1 MIKLIIGLIVFLG
14 VHSVRIFADS
24 WRTKQ
29 LARLGEMTWKGLYS
43 LIAIVGFVLIVWGY
57 GEARATPIVL
67 WDPPVWTR
75 HVASLLVLFSFIL
88 IAAAYIP
95 QTRIKV
101 AVGHPMVLGVKLWAF
116 AHLLANGTLADL
128 ILFGGF
134 LVWAIAD
141 FIAARRRDRV
151 AGTVTTKGP
160 VMRDVTAIVAGIV
173 GWWVFAFYLHAW
185 WIGVRPFG

>member
-14 VHSVRIFADS
+14 VHSVRIFVDS

-75 HVASLLVLFSFIL
+75 HVASLLVLASFIL

-185 WIGVRPFG
+185 WIGVPPFG

>member
-1 MIKLIIGLIVFLG
+1 MTKLIIGLIAFLG

-75 HVASLLVLFSFIL
+75 HVASR
-88 IAAAYIP
+88 P
-95 QTRIKV
+95 
-101 AVGHPMVLGVKLWAF
+101 
-116 AHLLANGTLADL
+116 
-128 ILFGGF
+128 
-134 LVWAIAD
+134 
-141 FIAARRRDRV
+141 AR
-151 AGTVTTKGP
+151 
-160 VMRDVTAIVAGIV
+160 
-173 GWWVFAFYLHAW
+173 
-185 WIGVRPFG
+185 

>member
-14 VHSVRIFADS
+14 VHSVRIFVDS

-75 HVASLLVLFSFIL
+75 HVASLLVLASFIL

>member
-75 HVASLLVLFSFIL
+75 HVASLLVLASFIL

-151 AGTVTTKGP
+151 AGTVTIKGP

>member
-1 MIKLIIGLIVFLG
+1 VTKLIIGLILFLG
-14 VHSVRIFADS
+14 VHSVRIFADT

-29 LARLGEMTWKGLYS
+29 IARLGEMTWKGLYS

-75 HVASLLVLFSFIL
+75 HVASLLVLASFIL

-134 LVWAIAD
+134 LVWAIAN
-141 FIAARRRDRV
+141 FVAARRRDRV
-151 AGTVTTKGP
+151 AGTVNIKGP
-160 VMRDVTAIVAGIV
+160 VMRDVTAIVVGIV